1 MFFGI
6 LKKNKGVPIFLPP
19 VMSFGEFCNA
29 FDVLREDAYFLGEMA
44 GIVACQA
51 VPFLDVWIIENWAK
65 GDVPIPLEIQQLYD
79 EAVEDF
85 YQRPEHVELQ

>member
-6 LKKNKGVPIFLPP
+6 LKRNKGVPIFLPP

-44 GIVACQA
+44 GIVACQT
-51 VPFLDVWIIENWAK
+51 VPFLEIWIRKNWSR
-65 GDVPIPLEIQQLYD
+65 GNVPVHIDIQQLYN
-79 EAVEDF
+79 EAVTDLH
-85 YQRPEHVELQ
+85 QRRKPIKLQ